1 MCYAVGM
8 KEFDGRKL
16 DHKTRET
23 IRIRAIKRIEAG
35 ESPEVIAKTLGYH
48 RSCIYD
54 WIARYRE
61 GGIEALRAKPIP
73 GAKPKL
79 NGKQL
84 QWIHKTIVGKN
95 PLQLK
100 LPFALWTRAMVRE
113 LIMREFDVKLSEV
126 SVGRLLKKLGF
137 TAQKPLHRA
146 YQQNPQLVLNWQAR
160 ELPRIRAMAKAEKA
174 TIYYA
179 DESTIRSDYHSGTT
193 WAPKGQTPVIRS
205 TGSIFKVNMISAI
218 SPRGALRFMMFD
230 GRMNADVFC
239 DFLKRLLYKADKPVY
254 VIVDN
259 HPVHRS
265 YKVRDFV
272 ESTEGKLKMFFLPP
286 YSPELNPD
294 ELVWANMKKKMGK
307 QVSSNLTDLKKRI
320 ISFVRSLNMLP
331 DKVAAFFKH
340 PSIKF
345 AWYVSGSQQPS

>member
-1 MCYAVGM
+1 M
-8 KEFDGRKL
+8 KQFDGRQL
-16 DHKTRET
+16 DHKTREA
-23 IRIRAIKRIEAG
+23 IRIRAVKRIEAG
-35 ESPEVIAKTLGYH
+35 ESPEVIAATLGFH

-61 GGIEALRAKPIP
+61 GGIEALKAKPIP

-79 NGKQL
+79 SGKQL
-84 QWIHKTIVGKN
+84 GWLFETIVGKN

-113 LIMREFDVKLSEV
+113 LIKREFGIRLSEV

-137 TAQKPLHRA
+137 TPQKPLHRA
-146 YQQNPQLVLNWQAR
+146 YQQNPQLVLAWQAK

-179 DESTIRSDYHSGTT
+179 DESSVRSDYHAGTT
-193 WAPKGQTPVIRS
+193 WALKGQTPVIQA
-205 TGSIFKVNMISAI
+205 TGSRFKINLLSAI
-218 SPRGALRFMMFD
+218 SPRGDLRFMAFD
-230 GRMNADVFC
+230 GRLNAEVFC
-239 DFLKRLLYKADKPVY
+239 DFLKRLLHNADKPIY

-272 ESTEGKLKMFFLPP
+272 ESTKGRLKIFFLPP

-294 ELVWANMKKKMGK
+294 ELVWANLKKHIARAPLKDL
-307 QVSSNLTDLKKRI
+307 NDLKKRVI
-320 ISFVRSLNMLP
+320 NFFRSLNMLP
-331 DKVAAFFKH
+331 EKVASFFMH
-340 PSIKF
+340 PVIRLP
-345 AWYVSGSQQPS
+345 WQMSGS

>member
-1 MCYAVGM
+1 M
-8 KEFDGRKL
+8 KEFDGRKI

-23 IRIRAIKRIEAG
+23 IRIRAVKRIEAG
-35 ESPEVIAKTLGYH
+35 ESPEVIAKALGYH

-54 WIARYRE
+54 WIAKYRE
-61 GGIEALRAKPIP
+61 GGIEALKTRPIP

-84 QWIHKTIVGKN
+84 QWLYKTIVGKN

-113 LIMREFDVKLSEV
+113 LILLEFQVKLSEV

-146 YQQNPQLVLNWQAR
+146 YQQNPQLVLNWQAK
-160 ELPRIRAMAKAEKA
+160 ELPRIKAMAKAEKA

-179 DESTIRSDYHSGTT
+179 DESSIRSDYHSGTT
-193 WAPKGQTPVIRS
+193 WALKGKTPVVRA
-205 TGSIFKVNMISAI
+205 TGSRFKVNMMSAI
-218 SPRGALRFMMFD
+218 SPRGALRFMIFD

-239 DFLKRLLYKADKPVY
+239 EFLKRLIHDAEKPIY
-254 VIVDN
+254 LIVDN

-272 ESTEGKLKMFFLPP
+272 QSTKGKLKLFFLPP

-294 ELVWANMKKKMGK
+294 EQVWANLKKTVGR
-307 QVSSNLTDLKKRI
+307 QVTTSAADLKKRV
-320 ISFVRSLNMLP
+320 ISFLRSLNMLP
-331 DKVAAFFKH
+331 DKVASFFQH
-340 PSIKF
+340 PEIRF
-345 AWYVSGSQQPS
+345 AWQNVG

>member
-1 MCYAVGM
+1 M

-16 DHKTRET
+16 DHKTREA
-23 IRIRAIKRIEAG
+23 IRIRTVKRIEAG

-48 RSCIYD
+48 RSCIYE

-61 GGIEALRAKPIP
+61 GGIEALKTKPIP

-84 QWIHKTIVGKN
+84 QWLFKTIVGQN
-95 PLQLK
+95 PLQLR
-100 LPFALWTRAMVRE
+100 LPFALWTREIVRE
-113 LIMREFDVKLSEV
+113 LIKREFGVKLSVV

-137 TAQKPLHRA
+137 TVQKPLHRA

-160 ELPRIRAMAKAEKA
+160 ELPRIRAMAKAENA

-179 DESTIRSDYHSGTT
+179 DESSIRSDYHSGTT
-193 WAPKGQTPVIRS
+193 WAPKGQTPVVHS
-205 TGSIFKVNMISAI
+205 TGSVFKVNMISAI
-218 SPRGALRFMMFD
+218 SPRGSFRFMMYD

-239 DFLKRLLYKADKPVY
+239 EFLKRLIHGSEKTVY

-265 YKVRDFV
+265 YKVRGFV
-272 ESTEGKLKMFFLPP
+272 QSTKGKLKLFFLPP

-294 ELVWANMKKKMGK
+294 ELVWATMKKKIGR
-307 QVSSNLTDLKKRI
+307 QPLSSLSDLKERI

-331 DKVAAFFKH
+331 DKVAAFFMH
-340 PSIKF
+340 PSVKF
-345 AWYVSGSQQPS
+345 AWQVSGTQ